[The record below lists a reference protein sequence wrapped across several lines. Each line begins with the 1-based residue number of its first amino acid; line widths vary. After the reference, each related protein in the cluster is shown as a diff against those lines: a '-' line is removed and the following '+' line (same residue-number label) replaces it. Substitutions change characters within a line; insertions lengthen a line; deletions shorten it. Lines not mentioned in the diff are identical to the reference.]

1 VSDRASLL
9 DRLTGG
15 ETGPDE
21 DPRVAQFVR
30 GLAIGA
36 LVGAAIAGS
45 TLLQR
50 RRSAERSAANQPP
63 SPAADAERDPTERRN
78 AQATGPPLT
87 HD

>member
-1 VSDRASLL
+1 SDRASLL

-15 ETGPDE
+15 DAGPDE

-50 RRSAERSAANQPP
+50 RRSAGQASARQP
-63 SPAADAERDPTERRN
+63 SIPATAFERDST
-78 AQATGPPLT
+78 
-87 HD
+87 DKS

>member
-1 VSDRASLL
+1 MSDRGSLL
-9 DRLTGG
+9 ERLTGG
-15 ETGPDE
+15 EAGPDE

-50 RRSAERSAANQPP
+50 RRSADRAAATLRRTP
-63 SPAADAERDPTERRN
+63 SPAALPADAST
-78 AQATGPPLT
+78 APPPAET
-87 HD
+87 

>member
-1 VSDRASLL
+1 MSDRGSLL

-15 ETGPDE
+15 EAGPDE
-21 DPRVAQFVR
+21 DPRTAQFVR

-50 RRSAERSAANQPP
+50 RRSAERAAATRLELPEPEEASSTAPP
-63 SPAADAERDPTERRN
+63 PDEALA
-78 AQATGPPLT
+78 
-87 HD
+87 

>member
-1 VSDRASLL
+1 MSDRGSLL

-15 ETGPDE
+15 EAGPDE

-36 LVGAAIAGS
+36 LVGAAVAGS

-50 RRSAERSAANQPP
+50 RRAQRDSRRIDQPHDAGTP
-63 SPAADAERDPTERRN
+63 PDADTPA
-78 AQATGPPLT
+78 
-87 HD
+87 

>member
-1 VSDRASLL
+1 VSDRGSLL
-9 DRLTGG
+9 ERLTGG

-50 RRSAERSAANQPP
+50 RRAAERAATASSSLSTPGEP
-63 SPAADAERDPTERRN
+63 DDARVVAGEGATSGDP
-78 AQATGPPLT
+78 
-87 HD
+87 